1 MQTKQIMFNIMDR
14 ARGRAKVYI
23 TAFVGS
29 SQHKSVLKY
38 TKFTPGS
45 KSKVTEAATIRQGNT
60 TANEHIHFERAEGE
74 LIG

>member
-1 MQTKQIMFNIMDR
+1 MQTKQIMFNSIDR
-14 ARGRAKVYI
+14 ARGKAKEYI

-38 TKFTPGS
+38 TKFTSGS
-45 KSKVTEAATIRQGNT
+45 KSKVTQAVTIRQGNT
-60 TANEHIHFERAEGE
+60 TANEHIHFERVKDE